1 MAQIND
7 QVILD
12 ITVNYE
18 KAIQGITAYR
28 QRIDELR
35 EANKALK
42 DGNEAERKQYEKN
55 QIAIKELSYEMRVL
69 QKETQNNIR
78 EERSRVGSLKQ
89 LRAELST
96 LTKHYDEMSRK
107 LRNSPIGEQ
116 LKNEINRVTKEIKD
130 AEASTDRFY
139 RNVGNYENA
148 LKNALGLN
156 NSFAT
161 SLMGMAKGGEG
172 IKGMF
177 AGMTQAAG
185 AFGKALLA
193 LAANPVVLAL
203 AGVAGAVAGFKW
215 FFNYNQG
222 IAEATRLTR
231 EFMGI
236 EGEALTSVR
245 NSIQATADVMGKDY
259 VEVLK
264 SVDALMAQY
273 GISAEEAI
281 KVVNDGF
288 VAGADLSG
296 DMLGK
301 LQQYAPTFHDAGI
314 AADEMVAIIAQ
325 TRSGIFS
332 DKGLDVIT
340 TASKR
345 IREMSTETA
354 KSLDAINIS
363 SKQVEAD
370 LQSGAKSTFDVIQ
383 EVSERLKELPQNG
396 QEVGQVLKD
405 VFGRTAAEG
414 GLQMIETLSEMSTK
428 IDEVKDK
435 TGEYGRLQEEQIE
448 AQKELNMA
456 VGALFDMSDNGWEN
470 MMMNAKIWLTKF
482 LTKIIKGII
491 DIINY
496 FIDLY
501 NDSEEVRVSVQ
512 LLVGAFKS
520 LWYVGKLVFGS
531 LIDIVKAL
539 GKALVGVS
547 ELLMGLISMDFDK
560 MEKGAKRVS
569 GGFETMFKDISGNIE
584 AFAKNEVEIAKGFWQ
599 NVNKKVDKIQ
609 YPSAVDSGTGG
620 GADVRGGGGTSRE
633 ASPSGGSGKSGGGK
647 STNKGAADAAKAEAD
662 RLKDE
667 IAQLDKLQS
676 LWNKLITDNYERQ
689 RAQINEQYD
698 KQIADIR
705 AKIAEAG
712 KHTPDAIRAMYGQI
726 NALNALRKKQLA
738 ELSEQELKAQ
748 IEKENKRIS
757 YLLQAIKKGSEEEE
771 RLKMQQLDN
780 EQALEAANIK
790 ATITD
795 EQTKNEMLLAMDA
808 AYQQKRLDLA
818 KQYREKEKQEMMLAA
833 ENDMTEK
840 MMQADTE
847 LERLRLQ
854 LERAQQLRDEAQIKE
869 GESEEQFRQRRLQL
883 EQAYVD
889 KKKALAEREIQ
900 IQQTKA
906 QALASI
912 MGAVSDVMDEAGE
925 KNKAMLVASK
935 ILAIA
940 EIFIQQGIAIANAIR
955 AASEGSHSVW
965 SLVAQIAVGIAAVTT
980 SIISA
985 TKSISKAKFARGGLV
1000 IGEGTGTSD
1009 SIPARLSN
1017 GESVMTAQS
1026 TQMFA
1031 PLLSAI
1037 NQLGGGVPIL
1047 MSGNN
1052 TGEDFLAAAVA
1063 KGMAYAPR
1071 PVVSVEEINRVSSR
1085 VEVVEN
1091 MGRIR

>member
-12 ITVNYE
+12 IKVNYE
-18 KAIQGITAYR
+18 KAINSITAYR

-69 QKETQNNIR
+69 QKETQNNVR
-78 EERSRVGSLKQ
+78 EERSRVDSLKQ
-89 LRAELST
+89 LRAQLSQ
-96 LTKHYDEMSRK
+96 LTKHYDEMSGK
-107 LRNSPIGEQ
+107 LRKSPIGEQ
-116 LKNEINRVTKEIKD
+116 LRGEINRITKELKE
-130 AEASTDRFY
+130 AEAGTDRFY

-161 SLMGMAKGGEG
+161 SLMNMASGGEG

-177 AGMTQAAG
+177 TGMTQAVG
-185 AFGKALLA
+185 SFGKALLA
-193 LAANPVVLAL
+193 LAANPVVWAL

-215 FFNYNQG
+215 FFDYNQG

-264 SVDALMAQY
+264 AVDALMAQY
-273 GISAEEAI
+273 HISAEEAI

-296 DMLGK
+296 DMLSK
-301 LQQYAPTFHDAGI
+301 LQQYAPTFHDAGVE
-314 AADEMVAIIAQ
+314 ADEMVAIIAQ

-332 DKGLDVIT
+332 DKGLEVIT

-345 IREMSTETA
+345 IREMSTQTA
-354 KSLDAINIS
+354 SSLDAIGIS

-370 LQSGAKSTFDVIQ
+370 LVSGAKSTFDVIQ
-383 EVSERLKELPQNG
+383 EVSARLKELPQNG

-414 GLQMIETLSEMSTK
+414 GLQMIESLSEMSTK
-428 IDEVKDK
+428 IDEVKEK
-435 TGEYGRLQEEQIE
+435 TGEYGKLQEEQIE

-470 MMMNAKIWLTKF
+470 MMLNAKIWLTKF
-482 LTKIIKGII
+482 LTKIIKGVI

-501 NDSEEVRVSVQ
+501 NDSELVRGAVQ
-512 LLVGAFKS
+512 LIIGAFKTM
-520 LWYVGKLVFGS
+520 WNVGKLVFNS

-539 GKALVGVS
+539 GKALTGIGEIVIG
-547 ELLMGLISMDFDK
+547 IFTFDWDSIK
-560 MEKGAKRVS
+560 KGGKRFGQAFT
-569 GGFETMFKDISGNIE
+569 GGWKDIGSNID
-584 AFAKNEVEIAKGFWQ
+584 AFLKEEQDIAKDTIEGMSKQ
-599 NVNKKVDKIQ
+599 VEKIK
-609 YPSAVDSGTGG
+609 YPTAVDSGTGG
-620 GADVRGGGGTSRE
+620 GGSAGVRGGGSLSSTTG
-633 ASPSGGSGKSGGGK
+633 GGGK
-647 STNKGAADAAKAEAD
+647 SSSRGGGGGASNAAKAEAD

-667 IAQLDKLQS
+667 IAQLDKLES

-698 KQIADIR
+698 RQIADIK

-738 ELSEQELKAQ
+738 QLSEQELKAQ
-748 IEKENKRIS
+748 IDQENKRIS
-757 YLLQAIKKGSEEEE
+757 LLLQAVKKGTEEEE
-771 RLKMQQLDN
+771 RLRMQQLDN
-780 EQALEAANIK
+780 EQSLEAANIK

-795 EQTKNEMLLAMDA
+795 EEMKNEMLLALDA
-808 AYQQKRLDLA
+808 AYLAKRADLA
-818 KQYREKEKQEMMLAA
+818 KQYRQKEREEILRAA
-833 ENDMTEK
+833 ENDYTEK
-840 MMQADTE
+840 MINADTE
-847 LERLRLQ
+847 LERMRLE
-854 LERAQQLRDEAQIKE
+854 LERAQMLRDEAHRKE
-869 GESEEQFRQRRLQL
+869 EETDEQYRQRKL
-883 EQAYVD
+883 ELEKTYVD
-889 KKKALAEREIQ
+889 KKKALADKEREIEQ
-900 IQQTKA
+900 AKVS
-906 QALASI
+906 ALASMLGSLSEI
-912 MGAVSDVMDEAGE
+912 MEETGE
-925 KNKAMLVASK
+925 NNRSLLIASK
-935 ILAIA
+935 MLAIA
-940 EIFIQQGIAIANAIR
+940 EVGIQQGIAIANAIR
-955 AASEGSHSVW
+955 AATEGSHSW
-965 SLVAQIAVGIAAVTT
+965 WEAAAEIAAAVAAVTST
-980 SIISA
+980 MLRA
-985 TKSISKAKFARGGLV
+985 MKSIKSAKFARGGLV
-1000 IGEGTGTSD
+1000 LGEGTGTSD

-1017 GESVMTAQS
+1017 GESVMNAQS
-1026 TQMFA
+1026 TRMFA

-1037 NQLGGGVPIL
+1037 NQLGGGVPI
-1047 MSGNN
+1047 MMTGN
-1052 TGEDFLAAAVA
+1052 TQGEDFLAAAVA

>member
-28 QRIDELR
+28 QRIDELKT
-35 EANKALK
+35 ANESLK
-42 DGNEAERKQYEKN
+42 KGNEEQQKQYSMN

-69 QKETQNNIR
+69 QKETQNNVR
-78 EERSRVGSLKQ
+78 DQLAQEGSLKQ
-89 LRAELST
+89 LRAQLSN
-96 LTKHYDEMSRK
+96 LTKTYDNLSRDV
-107 LRNSPIGEQ
+107 RNSSVGKGIQ
-116 LKNEINRVTKEIKD
+116 QNITRVTEELKK
-130 AEASTDRFY
+130 AEAGTDRFY

-172 IKGMF
+172 IKGVF
-177 AGMTQAAG
+177 TGMTQAVG
-185 AFGKALLA
+185 SFGKALLA
-193 LAANPVVLAL
+193 LAANPVVWAL

-215 FFNYNQG
+215 FFDYNQG

-296 DMLGK
+296 DMLSK

-332 DKGLDVIT
+332 DKGLEVIT

-345 IREMSTETA
+345 IREMSTQTA
-354 KSLDAINIS
+354 SSLDAIGIS

-370 LQSGAKSTFDVIQ
+370 LVSGAKSTFDVIQ
-383 EVSERLKELPQNG
+383 EVSARLKELPQNG

-414 GLQMIETLSEMSTK
+414 GLQMIESLSEMSTK
-428 IDEVKDK
+428 IDEVKGK
-435 TGEYGRLQEEQIE
+435 TGEYGKLQEEQIE

-470 MMMNAKIWLTKF
+470 MMLNAKIWLTKF
-482 LTKIIKGII
+482 LTKIIKGVI

-501 NDSEEVRVSVQ
+501 NDSLLVRGAV
-512 LLVGAFKS
+512 LLVVGAFKTM
-520 LWYVGKLVFGS
+520 WNIGKMVFNS
-531 LIDIVKAL
+531 LIDAVKAL
-539 GKALVGVS
+539 GKALVGLGEILIGVMTASPSSIKKGVS
-547 ELLMGLISMDFDK
+547 RFAD
-560 MEKGAKRVS
+560 AVS
-569 GGFETMFKDISGNIE
+569 TGWNDIGGNIQKFANEE
-584 AFAKNEVEIAKGFWQ
+584 AEVTKSFFENI
-599 NVNKKVDKIQ
+599 NKKVDRIT
-609 YPSAVDSGTGG
+609 YNAVDSGTGEGETARGG
-620 GADVRGGGGTSRE
+620 GAQVRTPTAGGGGRSSSRGGGG
-633 ASPSGGSGKSGGGK
+633 
-647 STNKGAADAAKAEAD
+647 GAANAAKAEAD

-667 IAQLDKLQS
+667 IAQLDKLES

-698 KQIADIR
+698 RQIADIK

-726 NALNALRKKQLA
+726 NALNALRKQQLA
-738 ELSEQELKAQ
+738 QLSEQELKAQ
-748 IEKENKRIS
+748 IDQENKRIS
-757 YLLQAIKKGSEEEE
+757 YLLQAVKKGTEEEE

-795 EQTKNEMLLAMDA
+795 EEMKNEMLLALDS
-808 AYQQKRLDLA
+808 AYLAKRADLA
-818 KQYREKEKQEMMLAA
+818 KQYRDKEREEILRAA
-833 ENDMTEK
+833 ENDYTEK
-840 MMQADTE
+840 MMNADTE
-847 LERLRLQ
+847 LERMRLE
-854 LERAQQLRDEAQIKE
+854 LERAQMLRDEAHRKE
-869 GESEEQFRQRRLQL
+869 DETDEQYRQRKL
-883 EQAYVD
+883 ELERAYVD
-889 KKKALAEREIQ
+889 KKKALADKEREIEQ
-900 IQQTKA
+900 AKVS
-906 QALASI
+906 ALASMLGSLSEI
-912 MGAVSDVMDEAGE
+912 MEEAGE
-925 KNKAMLVASK
+925 NNRSLLIASK
-935 ILAIA
+935 MLAIA
-940 EIFIQQGIAIANAIR
+940 EVGIQQGIAIANAIR
-955 AASEGSHSVW
+955 AATEGSHSW
-965 SLVAQIAVGIAAVTT
+965 WEAAAEIAASVALVTST
-980 SIISA
+980 MLRA
-985 TKSISKAKFARGGLV
+985 MKSIKSAKFARGGLV
-1000 IGEGTGTSD
+1000 LGEGTDTSD

-1026 TQMFA
+1026 TRMFA

-1037 NQLGGGVPIL
+1037 NQLGGGVPI
-1047 MSGNN
+1047 MMTGN
-1052 TGEDFLAAAVA
+1052 TQGEDFLAAAVA

>member
-42 DGNEAERKQYEKN
+42 DGNEAERQQYEKN

-69 QKETQNNIR
+69 QKETQNNVR
-78 EERSRVGSLKQ
+78 EERSHDGSLKQ
-89 LRAELST
+89 LRAQLSNLTKQYDELS
-96 LTKHYDEMSRK
+96 KAE
-107 LRNSPIGEQ
+107 RNSARGRDLQTKIKNITNE
-116 LKNEINRVTKEIKD
+116 LKG
-130 AEASTDRFY
+130 AEAETDRFY

-161 SLMGMAKGGEG
+161 SLMGMASGGDG

-177 AGMTQAAG
+177 TGMTQAVG
-185 AFGKALLA
+185 SFGKALLA
-193 LAANPVVLAL
+193 LAANPVVWAL

-215 FFNYNQG
+215 FFDYNQG

-296 DMLGK
+296 NMLTNIE
-301 LQQYAPTFHDAGI
+301 QYAPTFHDAGVQ
-314 AADEMVAIIAQ
+314 ADEMVAILAQ
-325 TRSGIFS
+325 TRSGILS
-332 DKGLDVIT
+332 EDGLNLIAK
-340 TASKR
+340 ASMK
-345 IREMSTETA
+345 IREMSSGTA
-354 KSLDAINIS
+354 QSLDAIGIS
-363 SKQVEAD
+363 SKQVTQD
-370 LQSGAKSTFDVIQ
+370 LLNGSRTTFDVIQ
-383 EVSERLKELPQNG
+383 EISARLKELPQDSQSVG
-396 QEVGQVLKD
+396 EVMSD
-405 VFGRTAAEG
+405 VFGKKAALS
-414 GLQMIETLSEMSTK
+414 GLQLVEALADVSTS
-428 IDEVKDK
+428 IDEVKEK
-435 TGEYGRLQEEQIE
+435 TGEYGKLQEEQIE

-456 VGALFDMSDNGWEN
+456 VGALFDMSENGWEN
-470 MMMNAKIWLTKF
+470 MMLNAKIWLTKF

-501 NDSEEVRVSVQ
+501 NESELVRGAVQ
-512 LLVGAFKS
+512 MIVGAFRTM
-520 LWYVGKLVFGS
+520 WNVGKFVINN
-531 LIDIVKAL
+531 LINAVKAL
-539 GKALVGVS
+539 GKALTGVG
-547 ELLMGLISMDFDK
+547 EILIGVMTMDFGMIK
-560 MEKGAKRVS
+560 KGSSRLGSAVS
-569 GGFETMFKDISGNIE
+569 GGFAGLKENAESFVKEEAGIVMDNIVNMGKQATRIS
-584 AFAKNEVEIAKGFWQ
+584 
-599 NVNKKVDKIQ
+599 
-609 YPSAVDSGTGG
+609 YPTAVDSGTGG
-620 GADVRGGGGTSRE
+620 GGGAGVRGGGSSSSTAG
-633 ASPSGGSGKSGGGK
+633 GGGK
-647 STNKGAADAAKAEAD
+647 SSSRGGGGGAANAAKAEAD

-667 IAQLDKLQS
+667 IAQLDKLES

-698 KQIADIR
+698 RQIADIK

-726 NALNALRKKQLA
+726 NALNALRKQQLA
-738 ELSEQELKAQ
+738 QLSEQELKAQ
-748 IEKENKRIS
+748 IDQENKRIS
-757 YLLQAIKKGSEEEE
+757 YLLQAVKKGTEEEE
-771 RLKMQQLDN
+771 RLRMQQLDN

-795 EQTKNEMLLAMDA
+795 EEMKNEMLLALDS
-808 AYQQKRLDLA
+808 AYLAKRADLA
-818 KQYREKEKQEMMLAA
+818 KQYRDKEREEILRAA
-833 ENDMTEK
+833 ENDYTEK
-840 MMQADTE
+840 MMNADTE
-847 LERLRLQ
+847 LERMRLE
-854 LERAQQLRDEAQIKE
+854 LERAQMLRDEAHRKE
-869 GESEEQFRQRRLQL
+869 DETEEQYRQRKL
-883 EQAYVD
+883 ELEKAYVD
-889 KKKALAEREIQ
+889 KKKALADKEREIEQ
-900 IQQTKA
+900 AKVS
-906 QALASI
+906 ALASMLGSLSEI
-912 MGAVSDVMDEAGE
+912 MEEAGD
-925 KNKAMLVASK
+925 NNRSLLIASK
-935 ILAIA
+935 MLAIA
-940 EIFIQQGIAIANAIR
+940 EVGIQQGIAIANAIR
-955 AASEGSHSVW
+955 AATEGSHSW
-965 SLVAQIAVGIAAVTT
+965 WEAAAEIAASVALVTST
-980 SIISA
+980 MLRA
-985 TKSISKAKFARGGLV
+985 MKSIKSAKFARGGLV
-1000 IGEGTGTSD
+1000 LGEGTDTSD

-1026 TQMFA
+1026 TRMFA

-1037 NQLGGGVPIL
+1037 NQLGGGVPI
-1047 MSGNN
+1047 MMTGN
-1052 TGEDFLAAAVA
+1052 TQGEDFLAAAVA

>member
-18 KAIQGITAYR
+18 KAINGITAYR

-69 QKETQNNIR
+69 QKETQNNVR
-78 EERSRVGSLKQ
+78 EERSHDGSLKQ
-89 LRAELST
+89 LRAQLSNLTKQYDELS
-96 LTKHYDEMSRK
+96 KAE
-107 LRNSPIGEQ
+107 RNSARGRDLQTKIKNITNE
-116 LKNEINRVTKEIKD
+116 LKG
-130 AEASTDRFY
+130 AEAETDRFY

-177 AGMTQAAG
+177 TGMTQAVG
-185 AFGKALLA
+185 SFGKALLA
-193 LAANPVVLAL
+193 LAANPVVWAL

-215 FFNYNQG
+215 FFDYNQG

-264 SVDALMAQY
+264 TVDALMAQY
-273 GISAEEAI
+273 HLSAEQAI

-296 DMLGK
+296 NMLTNI
-301 LQQYAPTFHDAGI
+301 QQYAPTFHDAGVQ
-314 AADEMVAIIAQ
+314 ADEMVAILAQ
-325 TRSGIFS
+325 TRSGILS
-332 DKGLDVIT
+332 EDGLNLIAK
-340 TASKR
+340 ASMK
-345 IREMSTETA
+345 IREMSSGTA
-354 KSLDAINIS
+354 QSLDAIGIS
-363 SKQVEAD
+363 SKQVTQD
-370 LQSGAKSTFDVIQ
+370 LLNGSRTTFDVIQ
-383 EVSERLKELPQNG
+383 EISARLKELPQDSQAVG
-396 QEVGQVLKD
+396 EVMAD
-405 VFGRTAAEG
+405 VFGKKAALS
-414 GLQMIETLSEMSTK
+414 GLQLVESLADVSTS
-428 IDEVKDK
+428 IDEVKEK
-435 TGEYGRLQEEQIE
+435 TGEYGKLQEEQIE

-470 MMMNAKIWLTKF
+470 MMLNAKIWLTKF

-501 NDSEEVRVSVQ
+501 NESEVVRAAVQ
-512 LLVGAFKS
+512 MIVGAFRTM
-520 LWYVGKLVFGS
+520 WNVGKFVINN
-531 LIDIVKAL
+531 LINAVKAL
-539 GKALVGVS
+539 GKALTGVG
-547 ELLMGLISMDFDK
+547 EILIGVMTMDFGMIK
-560 MEKGAKRVS
+560 KGASRLGSAVS
-569 GGFETMFKDISGNIE
+569 GGFAGLKENAESFVKEEAGIVRDNIVNMGKQATRIS
-584 AFAKNEVEIAKGFWQ
+584 
-599 NVNKKVDKIQ
+599 
-609 YPSAVDSGTGG
+609 YPTAVDSGTGG
-620 GADVRGGGGTSRE
+620 GGGAGVRGGGSSSSTAG
-633 ASPSGGSGKSGGGK
+633 GGGK
-647 STNKGAADAAKAEAD
+647 SSSRGGGGGAANAAKEEAD

-667 IAQLDKLQS
+667 IAQLDKLES

-698 KQIADIR
+698 RQIADIKS
-705 AKIAEAG
+705 KIAEAG

-738 ELSEQELKAQ
+738 QLSEQELKAQ
-748 IEKENKRIS
+748 IDQENKRIS
-757 YLLQAIKKGSEEEE
+757 YLLQAVKKGTEEEE
-771 RLKMQQLDN
+771 RLRMQQLDN

-795 EQTKNEMLLAMDA
+795 EEMKNEMLLALDA
-808 AYQQKRLDLA
+808 AYLAKRADLA
-818 KQYREKEKQEMMLAA
+818 KQYRDKEREEILRAA
-833 ENDMTEK
+833 ENDYTEK
-840 MMQADTE
+840 MMNADTE
-847 LERLRLQ
+847 LERMRLE
-854 LERAQQLRDEAQIKE
+854 LERAQMLRDEAHQKE
-869 GESEEQFRQRRLQL
+869 DETEEQYRQRKL
-883 EQAYVD
+883 ELERAYVD
-889 KKKALAEREIQ
+889 KKKALADKEREIEQ
-900 IQQTKA
+900 AKVS
-906 QALASI
+906 ALASMLGSLSEI
-912 MGAVSDVMDEAGE
+912 MEEAGE
-925 KNKAMLVASK
+925 NNRSLLIASK
-935 ILAIA
+935 MLAIA
-940 EIFIQQGIAIANAIR
+940 EVGIQQGIAIANAIR
-955 AASEGSHSVW
+955 AATEGSHSW
-965 SLVAQIAVGIAAVTT
+965 WEAAAEIAASVALVTT
-980 SIISA
+980 TMLRA
-985 TKSISKAKFARGGLV
+985 MKSIKSAKFARGGLV
-1000 IGEGTGTSD
+1000 LGDGTDTSD

-1026 TQMFA
+1026 TRMFA

-1037 NQLGGGVPIL
+1037 NQLGGGVPI
-1047 MSGNN
+1047 MMTGN
-1052 TGEDFLAAAVA
+1052 TQGEDFLAAAVA

>member
-28 QRIDELR
+28 QRIDELKT
-35 EANKALK
+35 ANESLK
-42 DGNEAERKQYEKN
+42 KGNEEQQKQYSMN

-69 QKETQNNIR
+69 QKETQNNVR
-78 EERSRVGSLKQ
+78 DQLAQEGSLKQ
-89 LRAELST
+89 LRAQLSN
-96 LTKHYDEMSRK
+96 LTKTYDNLSRDV
-107 LRNSPIGEQ
+107 RNSSVGKGIQ
-116 LKNEINRVTKEIKD
+116 QNITRVTEELKK
-130 AEASTDRFY
+130 AEAGTDRFY

-161 SLMGMAKGGEG
+161 SLMNMASGGEG
-172 IKGMF
+172 IKGVF
-177 AGMTQAAG
+177 TGMTQAVG
-185 AFGKALLA
+185 SFGKALLA
-193 LAANPVVLAL
+193 LAANPVVWAL

-215 FFNYNQG
+215 FFDYNQG

-296 DMLGK
+296 DMLAK

-332 DKGLDVIT
+332 DKGLEVIT

-345 IREMSTETA
+345 IREMSTATA
-354 KSLDAINIS
+354 SSLDAIGIS

-370 LQSGAKSTFDVIQ
+370 LVSGAKSTFDVIQ
-383 EVSERLKELPQNG
+383 EVSARLKELPQNG

-414 GLQMIETLSEMSTK
+414 GLQMIESLSEMSTK
-428 IDEVKDK
+428 IDEVKEK
-435 TGEYGRLQEEQIE
+435 TGEYGKLQEEQIE

-470 MMMNAKIWLTKF
+470 MMLNAKIWLTKF

-501 NDSEEVRVSVQ
+501 NESELVRGAV
-512 LLVGAFKS
+512 LMIVGAFRTM
-520 LWYVGKLVFGS
+520 WNIGKFVFNN
-531 LIDIVKAL
+531 LINAVKAL
-539 GKALVGVS
+539 GKALTGVG
-547 ELLMGLISMDFDK
+547 EILIGVMTMDFGMIK
-560 MEKGAKRVS
+560 KGSSRLGDAVS
-569 GGFETMFKDISGNIE
+569 GGFAGLKENAE
-584 AFAKNEVEIAKGFWQ
+584 AFVKEEAGIVRDNI
-599 NVNKKVDKIQ
+599 VNMGKQATRIS
-609 YPSAVDSGTGG
+609 YPTAVDSGTGG
-620 GADVRGGGGTSRE
+620 GGSVGVRGGGSSSSTAG
-633 ASPSGGSGKSGGGK
+633 GGGK
-647 STNKGAADAAKAEAD
+647 SSSRGGGGAANAAKEEAD
-662 RLKDE
+662 RIKDE
-667 IAQLDKLQS
+667 MQQLQKLQE
-676 LWNKLITDNYERQ
+676 LWDRMITDNFERQ
-689 RAQINEQYD
+689 RAQIYTSYQ
-698 KQIADIR
+698 KQIDEIKE
-705 AKIAEAG
+705 KIKDET
-712 KHTPDAIRAMYGQI
+712 KHTPDAIRAMISQI
-726 NALNALRKKQLA
+726 DALKELRKREMAKLD
-738 ELSEQELKAQ
+738 EQEMKAA
-748 IEKENKRIS
+748 IEQENKRIA
-757 YLLQAIKKGSEEEE
+757 YLLQAVKKGTEEEE

-795 EQTKNEMLLAMDA
+795 EEMKNEMLLALDS
-808 AYQQKRLDLA
+808 AYLAKRADLA
-818 KQYREKEKQEMMLAA
+818 KQYRDKEREEILRAA
-833 ENDMTEK
+833 ENDYTEK
-840 MMQADTE
+840 MMHADTE
-847 LERLRLQ
+847 LERMRLE
-854 LERAQQLRDEAQIKE
+854 LERAQQLRDEAHRKE
-869 GESEEQFRQRRLQL
+869 EETDEQYRQRKL
-883 EQAYVD
+883 ELEKAYID
-889 KKKALAEREIQ
+889 KKKALADKEREIERA
-900 IQQTKA
+900 KYNA
-906 QALASI
+906 VAS
-912 MGAVSDVMDEAGE
+912 MLGSLSDVLDEANE
-925 KNKAMLVASK
+925 DNRSFLIASK
-935 ILAIA
+935 MLAIA
-940 EIFIQQGIAIANAIR
+940 EVGIQQGIAIANAIR
-955 AASEGSHSVW
+955 SATEGSHSW
-965 SLVAQIAVGIAAVTT
+965 WEAAAEIAAAVATVTT
-980 SIISA
+980 TMLNA
-985 TKSISKAKFARGGLV
+985 MKSIKKTKFARGGLV
-1000 IGEGTGTSD
+1000 LGEGTDTSD

-1026 TQMFA
+1026 TRMFA

-1037 NQLGGGVPIL
+1037 NQLGGGVPI
-1047 MSGNN
+1047 MMTGN
-1052 TGEDFLAAAVA
+1052 TQGEDFLAAAVA